1 MCFNRRYVL
10 PFSHSIVSFILFTIV
25 NVLRQCIVCYNNVLE
40 FNDLIF
46 VCFQYFVFEYNQ
58 SSAVLFDKMI
68 TITVSISFILFC

>member
-1 MCFNRRYVL
+1 M
-10 PFSHSIVSFILFTIV
+10 FSCVHHHLQFRHLLNSCEHASTVNPLFV
-25 NVLRQCIVCYNNVLE
+25 YNNVLE
-40 FNDLIF
+40 FNDLLF